1 MAEGPRSGYGV
12 EVKGLLPLLKKLNG
26 REFRQVNSE
35 LRDQARFIADGIVPE
50 VKRAVVLSRAPQ
62 AEDFVRTVASKRD
75 RIPVVVIGSTNP
87 TLTKF
92 SRRGPRK
99 DGRPRQTGPWRKGA
113 MAYGIVF
120 GPAGKGKRTAPP
132 SASGW
137 RNPNYKIARNESG
150 GAVMRSIH
158 SGPAFRAAAREY
170 AAAYKKVLRRNGFK
184 VR

>member
-1 MAEGPRSGYGV
+1 M
-12 EVKGLLPLLKKLNG
+12 LKKLKG

-50 VKRAVVLSRAPQ
+50 VRAALKHSNAPQ
-62 AEDFVRTVASKRD
+62 APDFVRTVASKRD

-87 TLTKF
+87 TLSKF

-113 MAYGIVF
+113 MAYGVVF
-120 GPAGKGKRTAPP
+120 GPAGPGKRTAPQ

-137 RNPNYKIARNESG
+137 RQPNYGIPRNESG
-150 GAVMRSIH
+150 GAVMRAIR
-158 SGPAFRAAAREY
+158 SGPAFQAAAREY
-170 AAAYKKVLRRNGFK
+170 TAAYKRVLRMNGFEVK
-184 VR
+184 